1 VPVRVPGASAKTAMT
16 TTSLLVKEFTHEAA
30 TTRRM
35 LERLPGDKLE
45 WRPHAKSFT
54 AIGLASHIVECLGW
68 TETILTQ
75 DDLDIDP
82 ATYRPYHATSVAG
95 LLERFDDRVAAGQRA
110 LATVTDADLDQE
122 WAFKI
127 MGRERWKKPKAAV
140 IRDFTLSHLIH
151 HRGQLSVYLRL
162 LDVPVPGAYGPTA
175 DDKK

>member
-1 VPVRVPGASAKTAMT
+1 MILSEIL
-16 TTSLLVKEFTHEAA
+16 SNEFAHEAK

-35 LERLPGDKLE
+35 LERLPADKLD

-82 ATYRPYHATSVAG
+82 ATYRPYQATSVDG

-110 LATVTDADLDQE
+110 LAAVTDADLEQP
-122 WAFKI
+122 WSFKI
-127 MGRERWKKPKAAV
+127 MGRVRWEKPKAAV

-175 DDKK
+175 DDAR